1 MSLTFARNLAYTSVS
16 LLLSA
21 SILIIVHTA
30 QPVIITSRI
39 GIQMKAC
46 TATRFEYYSP
56 LRIGVGSQVWSP

>member
-1 MSLTFARNLAYTSVS
+1 M
-16 LLLSA
+16 
-21 SILIIVHTA
+21 LIIVHTA

-56 LRIGVGSQVWSP
+56 LRIGVGSQVWSPW